1 MVTWIYN
8 RLDRATITSQ
18 WDIEI
23 LLILPAFIS
32 ILPFEKMST
41 TSDFWLH
48 SLMILITGPKPV
60 CQNQNVGFI
69 EVVNMFTNCDISL
82 HVSSLQTTINVRG
95 PLAFK
100 WFSTTKT
107 SFPALRFLTTMQKC
121 FSTVELRTE
130 ESIMCP
136 IVVKSIQVCTLVYK
150 CKHYVLFRDQEMKT
164 HEIRPFF
171 KIS

>member
-69 EVVNMFTNCDISL
+69 EVKMFTNCDISL

-100 WFSTTKT
+100 WFSTTET
-107 SFPALRFLTTMQKC
+107 SFLALRFLTMEKC
-121 FSTVELRTE
+121 LCTIELRTE

-136 IVVKSIQVCTLVYK
+136 IVVKSIQVYTLVYK
-150 CKHYVLFRDQEMKT
+150 CKHYVLFRSRDENT
-164 HEIRPFF
+164 WN
-171 KIS
+171 